1 MKINCSLLMAAVVA
15 LCAGCATNSKLTRY
29 PRNSLVIQNRTPY
42 EITVSRVGT
51 PCVIS
56 LVEGDVYPIRYVAA
70 HSTLELADFRKLP
83 ERISLRFTAEKV
95 ATTNGTSQRV
105 FVGSRDRLVDMKGGP
120 AKVIVLRKF
129 WDF

>member
-1 MKINCSLLMAAVVA
+1 
-15 LCAGCATNSKLTRY
+15 
-29 PRNSLVIQNRTPY
+29 
-42 EITVSRVGT
+42 
-51 PCVIS
+51 
-56 LVEGDVYPIRYVAA
+56 VAA